1 MNIKQY
7 VFLFVI
13 FITGCASTTN
23 LSYNKAA
30 PAPTKCYSK
39 AAEQILR
46 WDKVKGKAVKGLSLR
61 RQKEYKLFMS
71 GCDEHAQAVNSSQ

>member
-13 FITGCASTTN
+13 FIAGCSSTSN

-30 PAPTKCYSK
+30 AARAKCYSK

-46 WDKVKGKAVKGLSLR
+46 WDKVKGKSVKGLSLR

-71 GCDEHAQAVNSSQ
+71 GCDEHAQTINSS